1 MTLGRAFLLRSMPLR
16 LAAGL
21 VLLFS
26 LVSLLGLLASYIYTQ
41 ASFEQTLRADLAQ
54 DMAGFRAAPSAAAL
68 AALIEAEARSTDPER
83 VVLSYFAPN
92 GRHYGNALVARDADG
107 YRILSYLPGNPEIEG
122 RYLALTASLRGGQLT
137 VARSLAQID
146 ALRDAFLNI
155 LGISLLPAVLVALSG
170 GLFLARRGARH
181 VAVISGTLDQLTSG
195 NLKARVGDVSG
206 WSDDLARIAAKLDQM
221 ARAQE
226 DAVESLRQVSS
237 DIAHDLKTPIQRA
250 AVHLDDLSQSPD
262 LTEDA
267 RALLEKA
274 QTELDGIVS
283 IFHAL
288 LQLAQIESGSPRA
301 GFTPVDLSDLCRTL
315 CDVYDPSITENGQT
329 LTSALPD
336 GPMRP
341 VIGDRTLLGQVL
353 ANLIENA
360 MHHTPRG
367 TVITVALSQT
377 AQHVDLSVTDTGP
390 GIPEAER
397 DLVLR
402 RLYRLDRS
410 RATPGH
416 GLGLSLVAGIA
427 QVHDATLTLEDAGP
441 GLRVRLRFP
450 ACPAPQSAA
459 PVDQHPEQPSR

>member
-1 MTLGRAFLLRSMPLR
+1 MTLSRAFLLRSMPIR

-26 LVSLLGLLASYIYTQ
+26 LMSLLGLLASYIYTQ
-41 ASFEQTLRADLAQ
+41 ASFEQTLRADLTQ

-68 AALIEAEARSTDPER
+68 ASLVEAEARSTDPER

-122 RYLALTASLRGGQLT
+122 RFLALTTSLRGGQLT
-137 VARSLAQID
+137 VARSLAHID

-155 LGISLLPAVLVALSG
+155 LGISLLPTVLVALSG
-170 GLFLARRGARH
+170 GLILARRGARH
-181 VAVISGTLDQLTSG
+181 VAVISETLDQVTSG
-195 NLKARVGDVSG
+195 NLQARVGDVAG
-206 WSDDLARIAAKLDQM
+206 WSDDLARIGAKVDQM
-221 ARAQE
+221 ARSQE

-250 AVHLDDLSQSPD
+250 AVHLDDLSQNPD
-262 LTEDA
+262 LTQEA
-267 RALLEKA
+267 RAQLEKA
-274 QTELDGIVS
+274 QVEINGIVS

-301 GFTPVDLSDLCRTL
+301 RFAAVDLSELCQTL
-315 CDVYDPSITENGQT
+315 CDVYEPAIAENGQT
-329 LTSALPD
+329 LICALPD
-336 GPMRP
+336 APMRP
-341 VIGDRTLLGQVL
+341 VMGDRTLLGQVL

-360 MHHTPRG
+360 LHHTPQG
-367 TVITVALSQT
+367 TTISVALSQSET
-377 AQHVDLSVTDTGP
+377 HVDLSVTDNGP

-410 RATPGH
+410 RLTPGN

-427 QVHDATLTLEDAGP
+427 LVHDATLTLEDAAP
-441 GLRVRLRFP
+441 GLRVRLRF
-450 ACPAPQSAA
+450 SA
-459 PVDQHPEQPSR
+459 

>member
-1 MTLGRAFLLRSMPLR
+1 MTLSRAFLLRSMPIR

-41 ASFEQTLRADLAQ
+41 ASFEQTLRADLTQ

-68 AALIEAEARSTDPER
+68 ASLVEAEARSTDPER

-122 RYLALTASLRGGQLT
+122 RFLALTTSLHGGQLT
-137 VARSLAQID
+137 VARSLAHID

-155 LGISLLPAVLVALSG
+155 LGISLLPTVLVALSG
-170 GLFLARRGARH
+170 GLILARRGARH
-181 VAVISGTLDQLTSG
+181 VAVISETLDQVTSG
-195 NLKARVGDVSG
+195 NLQARVGDVAG
-206 WSDDLARIAAKLDQM
+206 WSDDLARIGAKVDQM
-221 ARAQE
+221 ARSQE

-250 AVHLDDLSQSPD
+250 AVHLDDLSQNPD
-262 LTEDA
+262 LSQDA
-267 RALLEKA
+267 RAQLEKA
-274 QTELDGIVS
+274 QVEINGIVS

-288 LQLAQIESGSPRA
+288 LQLAQIESGSPRTRFA
-301 GFTPVDLSDLCRTL
+301 AVDLSELCQTL
-315 CDVYDPSITENGQT
+315 CDVYEPAIAENGQT
-329 LTSALPD
+329 LICALPD
-336 GPMRP
+336 APMRP
-341 VIGDRTLLGQVL
+341 VMGDRMLLGQVL

-360 MHHTPRG
+360 LHHTPHG
-367 TVITVALSQT
+367 TTISIALSQSET
-377 AQHVDLSVTDTGP
+377 HVDLSVTDNGP

-410 RATPGH
+410 RLTPGN

-427 QVHDATLTLEDAGP
+427 LVHDATLTLEDAAP
-441 GLRVRLRFP
+441 GLRVRLRF
-450 ACPAPQSAA
+450 SA
-459 PVDQHPEQPSR
+459 

>member
-1 MTLGRAFLLRSMPLR
+1 MTLSRAFLLRSMPIR

-26 LVSLLGLLASYIYTQ
+26 LMSLLGLLASYIYTQ
-41 ASFEQTLRADLAQ
+41 ASFEQTLRADLTQ

-68 AALIEAEARSTDPER
+68 ASLVEAEARSTDPER

-122 RYLALTASLRGGQLT
+122 RFLALTTSLRGGQLT
-137 VARSLAQID
+137 VARSLAHID

-155 LGISLLPAVLVALSG
+155 LGISLLPTVLVALSG
-170 GLFLARRGARH
+170 GLILARRGARH
-181 VAVISGTLDQLTSG
+181 VAVISETLDQVTSG
-195 NLKARVGDVSG
+195 NLQARVGDVAG
-206 WSDDLARIAAKLDQM
+206 WSDDLARIGAKVDQM
-221 ARAQE
+221 ARSQE

-250 AVHLDDLSQSPD
+250 AVHLDDLSQNPD
-262 LTEDA
+262 LSQDA
-267 RALLEKA
+267 RAQLEKA
-274 QTELDGIVS
+274 QVELDGIVS

-301 GFTPVDLSDLCRTL
+301 RFAAVDLSELCQTL
-315 CDVYDPSITENGQT
+315 CDVYEPAIAENGQT
-329 LTSALPD
+329 LICALPD
-336 GPMRP
+336 APMRP
-341 VIGDRTLLGQVL
+341 VMGDRTLLGQVL

-360 MHHTPRG
+360 MHHTPQG
-367 TVITVALSQT
+367 TTISIALSQSET
-377 AQHVDLSVTDTGP
+377 HVDLSVTDNGP

-410 RATPGH
+410 RLTPGN

-427 QVHDATLTLEDAGP
+427 LVHDATLTLEDAAP
-441 GLRVRLRFP
+441 GLRVRLRF
-450 ACPAPQSAA
+450 SA
-459 PVDQHPEQPSR
+459 

>member
-1 MTLGRAFLLRSMPLR
+1 MTPSRAFLLRSMPLR

-26 LVSLLGLLASYIYTQ
+26 LVSLLGLLASYVYTQ
-41 ASFEQTLRADLAQ
+41 ASFEQTLRADLTQ
-54 DMAGFRAAPSAAAL
+54 DMAGFRAAPSAIAL
-68 AALIEAEARSTDPER
+68 AALVEAEARSTDPER

-146 ALRDAFLNI
+146 ALRETFLNI
-155 LGISLLPAVLVALSG
+155 LGISLLPAVLVALAG
-170 GLFLARRGARH
+170 GLILARRGARH
-181 VAVISGTLDQLTSG
+181 VAVIGGTLDQLTSG
-195 NLKARVGDVSG
+195 NLEARVGDVSG
-206 WSDDLARIAAKLDQM
+206 WSDDLARIAVKLDQM
-221 ARAQE
+221 ARAQQG
-226 DAVESLRQVSS
+226 AVDSLRQVSA

-250 AVHLDDLSQSPD
+250 AVHLDELGKRPDLS
-262 LTEDA
+262 EDA
-267 RALLEKA
+267 RAALDRA
-274 QTELDGIVS
+274 QSELDGIAK

-301 GFTPVDLSDLCRTL
+301 GFTPIDLSDLCRTL
-315 CDVYDPSITENGQT
+315 CDVYDPAINENGQT
-329 LTSALPD
+329 LTCDLPA
-336 GPMRP
+336 GPMRK
-341 VIGDRTLLGQVL
+341 VTGDRALLGQVL

-367 TVITVALSQT
+367 TEITVALSET
-377 AQHVDLSVTDTGP
+377 EEHVNLGVTDTGP

-410 RATPGH
+410 RGTPGH

-427 QVHDATLTLEDAGP
+427 QVHDARLILEDAAP
-441 GLRVRLRFP
+441 GLRVTLRFP
-450 ACPAPQSAA
+450 ALATEDRSRPSQAPA
-459 PVDQHPEQPSR
+459 

>member
-1 MTLGRAFLLRSMPLR
+1 MTLRRAFLLRSMPIR

-21 VLLFS
+21 VLLFA
-26 LVSLLGLLASYIYTQ
+26 LVSLLGLWASYLYTRS
-41 ASFEQTLRADLAQ
+41 SFEQTLRADLTQ

-68 AALIEAEARSTDPER
+68 AALVEAEARSTDPER

-107 YRILSYLPGNPEIEG
+107 YRIISYLPGNPEVEG
-122 RYLALTASLRGGQLT
+122 RFLALTTSLQGGQLT
-137 VARSLAQID
+137 VARSLAHID

-155 LGISLLPAVLVALSG
+155 LGISLLPTVLVALSG
-170 GLFLARRGARH
+170 GWVLARRGARH
-181 VAVISGTLDQLTSG
+181 VAVISGTLDHLTSG
-195 NLKARVGDVSG
+195 NREARVGDITG
-206 WSDDLARIAAKLDQM
+206 WSDDLARIAAKVDQM

-262 LTEDA
+262 LSKEA
-267 RALLEKA
+267 REMLGRA
-274 QTELDGIVS
+274 QAELDRIVA

-288 LQLAQIESGSPRA
+288 LQLSQIESGSPRGRFA
-301 GFTPVDLSDLCRTL
+301 PVDLSELCQTL
-315 CDVYDPSITENGQT
+315 CDVYDPATAENGQM
-329 LTSALPD
+329 LICALPD
-336 GPMRP
+336 APVRP
-341 VIGDRTLLGQVL
+341 VMGDRTLLGQVL

-360 MHHTPRG
+360 MHHTPQG
-367 TVITVALSQT
+367 TRITVALSEAET
-377 AQHVDLSVTDTGP
+377 HIDLSVTDNGP

-410 RATPGH
+410 RGTPGN

-427 QVHDATLTLEDAGP
+427 QVHDAALTLEDAGP

-450 ACPAPQSAA
+450 A
-459 PVDQHPEQPSR
+459 

>member
-1 MTLGRAFLLRSMPLR
+1 MILTRVSLLRSMPIR

-21 VLLFS
+21 VFLFS
-26 LVSLLGLLASYIYTQ
+26 LVSLLGLLASYLYTQ
-41 ASFEQTLRADLAQ
+41 ASFEETLRADLTQ
-54 DMAGFRAAPSAAAL
+54 DMAGFHAAPSAAAL
-68 AALIEAEARSTDPER
+68 ASLVEAEARNTDPER

-122 RYLALTASLRGGQLT
+122 RFLALTTSLRGGQLT
-137 VARSLAQID
+137 VARSLAHID
-146 ALRDAFLNI
+146 ALRETFLNI
-155 LGISLLPAVLVALSG
+155 LGISLLPTVLVALSG

-195 NLKARVGDVSG
+195 NLQARVGAVKG
-206 WSDDLARIAAKLDQM
+206 WSDDLARIGAKIDQM
-221 ARAQE
+221 ARSQK
-226 DAVESLRQVSS
+226 DVVESLRQVSS

-262 LTEDA
+262 LTGDA
-267 RALLEKA
+267 REMLEKA
-274 QTELDGIVS
+274 QAELDRIVS

-301 GFTPVDLSDLCRTL
+301 RFAPVDLSELCRTF
-315 CDVYDPSITENGQT
+315 CDVYEPAATENGQT
-329 LTSALPD
+329 LICALPD
-336 GPMRP
+336 GPVRP
-341 VIGDRTLLGQVL
+341 VMGDRTLLGQVL

-360 MHHTPRG
+360 MHHTPPGSR
-367 TVITVALSQT
+367 ITVALCQSE
-377 AQHVDLSVTDTGP
+377 AHVYLALTDNGP
-390 GIPEAER
+390 GIPEAEW

-410 RATPGH
+410 RMTPGN

-427 QVHDATLTLEDAGP
+427 QVHDATLSLEDAGP
-441 GLRVRLRFP
+441 GLQVGLRFP
-450 ACPAPQSAA
+450 S
-459 PVDQHPEQPSR
+459 

>member
-1 MTLGRAFLLRSMPLR
+1 
-16 LAAGL
+16 
-21 VLLFS
+21 LFS

-41 ASFEQTLRADLAQ
+41 ASFEQTLRADLTQ

-68 AALIEAEARSTDPER
+68 ASLVEAEARSTDPER

-122 RYLALTASLRGGQLT
+122 RFLALTTSLHGGQLT
-137 VARSLAQID
+137 VARSLAHID

-155 LGISLLPAVLVALSG
+155 LGISLLPTVLVALSG
-170 GLFLARRGARH
+170 GLILARRGARH
-181 VAVISGTLDQLTSG
+181 VAVISETLDQVTSG
-195 NLKARVGDVSG
+195 NLQARVGDVAG
-206 WSDDLARIAAKLDQM
+206 WSDDLARIGAKVDQM
-221 ARAQE
+221 ARSQE

-250 AVHLDDLSQSPD
+250 AVHLDDLSQNPD
-262 LTEDA
+262 LSQDA
-267 RALLEKA
+267 RAQLEKA
-274 QTELDGIVS
+274 QVEINGIVS

-301 GFTPVDLSDLCRTL
+301 RFAAVDLSELCQTL
-315 CDVYDPSITENGQT
+315 CDVYEPAIAENGQT
-329 LTSALPD
+329 LICALPD
-336 GPMRP
+336 APMRP
-341 VIGDRTLLGQVL
+341 VMGDRMLLGQVL

-360 MHHTPRG
+360 LHHTPHG
-367 TVITVALSQT
+367 TTISIALSQSET
-377 AQHVDLSVTDTGP
+377 HVDLSVTDNGP

-410 RATPGH
+410 RLTPGN

-427 QVHDATLTLEDAGP
+427 LVHDATLTLEDAAP
-441 GLRVRLRFP
+441 GLRVRLRF
-450 ACPAPQSAA
+450 SA
-459 PVDQHPEQPSR
+459 

>member
-1 MTLGRAFLLRSMPLR
+1 MTLTRAFLLRSMPLR

-41 ASFEQTLRADLAQ
+41 TSFEQTLRADLTQ

-68 AALIEAEARSTDPER
+68 ASLVEAEARSTDPER

-92 GRHYGNALVARDADG
+92 GRHYGNALVAREADG

-155 LGISLLPAVLVALSG
+155 LGISLLPAVLVALYG
-170 GLFLARRGARH
+170 GLILARRGARH
-181 VAVISGTLDQLTSG
+181 VAAISGTLDQLTSG
-195 NLKARVGDVSG
+195 NLQARVGDVSG
-206 WSDDLARIAAKLDQM
+206 WSDDLARIATKVDQM
-221 ARAQE
+221 ARSQE

-250 AVHLDDLSQSPD
+250 AVHLDELVQRPDLSQ
-262 LTEDA
+262 DA
-267 RALLEKA
+267 RADLDRA
-274 QTELDGIVS
+274 QSELDGIVS

-288 LQLAQIESGSPRA
+288 LQLTQIESGSPRA
-301 GFTPVDLSDLCRTL
+301 GFTPIDLADLCRTL
-315 CDVYDPSITENGQT
+315 CDVYDPSIAENGQT
-329 LTSALPD
+329 LTCALFD
-336 GPMRP
+336 GPMRK
-341 VIGDRTLLGQVL
+341 VMGDRALLGQVL

-367 TVITVALSQT
+367 TKITVALSET
-377 AQHVDLSVTDTGP
+377 EDHVNLSVTDNGP

-427 QVHDATLTLEDAGP
+427 QVHEATLILEDAAP
-441 GLRVRLRFP
+441 GLRVTLRFP
-450 ACPAPQSAA
+450 ALSAPDRSCLPPD
-459 PVDQHPEQPSR
+459 PV